1 MGELW
6 RTDRNQ
12 IINLLFYRNLLVPLI
27 EETKK

>member
-27 EETKK
+27 EKTKK

>member
-1 MGELW
+1 MGKLW

-12 IINLLFYRNLLVPLI
+12 IINLLLYRNLLVPLI